1 MTAFKHII
9 KTIAICAIVFS
20 CSDISE
26 ETQESDKQQLEI
38 LKYEIEQLVDSST
51 CSENLDCDFI
61 AFGSKPCGGPWSYL
75 AYPTTIDVDL
85 LLNKVNYYNE
95 KERLFNIKWG
105 IISDCAVV
113 TPPTSLECIEG
124 KCTAIYN

>member
-1 MTAFKHII
+1 MTTFKHII

-26 ETQESDKQQLEI
+26 ETQ
-38 LKYEIEQLVDSST
+38 
-51 CSENLDCDFI
+51 DCDSI
-61 AFGSKPCGGPWSYL
+61 AFGSKPCGGSWSYL

-85 LLNKVNYYNE
+85 LLSKVNYYNE

-113 TPPTSLECIEG
+113 TPPTNVECIEG

>member
-1 MTAFKHII
+1 MTTFKHII

-38 LKYEIEQLVDSST
+38 LKNEIEQLIDSGT
-51 CSENLDCDFI
+51 CSENSDCDSI
-61 AFGSKPCGGPWSYL
+61 AFGSKPCGGSWSYL

-85 LLNKVNYYNE
+85 LLSKVNYYNE

-113 TPPTSLECIEG
+113 TPPTNVECIEG